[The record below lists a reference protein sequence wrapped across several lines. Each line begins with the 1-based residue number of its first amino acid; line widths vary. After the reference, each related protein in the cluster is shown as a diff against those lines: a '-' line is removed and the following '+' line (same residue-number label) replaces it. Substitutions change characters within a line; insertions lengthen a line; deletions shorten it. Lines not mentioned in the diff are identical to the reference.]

1 MKAQRKALSKWRFN
15 VWALFLLVA
24 WGIANGLL
32 NGCGGGSNCPNPNTL
47 SGFVYIR
54 QGSLAQADGT
64 LEHDVLVT
72 DSPNP
77 PTGYEPLKGA
87 KVTVEETG
95 ASLVL
100 GEKGAFVFY
109 PLAAGTYTLVI
120 QVEGFPPVRRTKS
133 VCAETTSTY
142 YYLRPPFYDPSP
154 VPTTPSPPPERPTST
169 PDTSG
174 IWNEDGLSSWG
185 EGSDASARKR

>member
-1 MKAQRKALSKWRFN
+1 MKAQRKALSKWRLS
-15 VWALFLLVA
+15 VWMLILLGA
-24 WGIANGLL
+24 WGVISGLL
-32 NGCGGGSNCPNPNTL
+32 NGCSGGSSCPNPNTL

-54 QGSLAQADGT
+54 QGALAQAYGT

-72 DSPNP
+72 DSPNL

-142 YYLRPPFYDPSP
+142 YFSPPFYDPTP
-154 VPTTPSPPPERPTST
+154 PLTTPSPPKPATPP

-174 IWNEDGLSSWG
+174 IWNEGGLSSWG
-185 EGSDASARKR
+185 EGGEASARKR